1 MKALIKS
8 VNFGISLLLIL
19 SAIAIAYIAI
29 PAFGNKAL
37 IVRSGSMQPAIK
49 VGDLVVV
56 KTQHGLLTP
65 QPIIDNPLSSAK
77 ISSYKVGE
85 TIAFKS
91 QNGSKVFTTHRIVGK
106 EIQEGKVFYRTKG
119 DANDSADENLVAE
132 ENVVG
137 KSMFRLPHF
146 GKLFAFAKSNIGFP
160 LLVIFPALLVI
171 ILEMV
176 NIYKEIKRQNRLVQV
191 PAPKENFAGLK
202 VIIPVFMSVMVM
214 NNAFAYFSDTETSTG
229 NIFQAAESFC
239 EPQTGTFWASTVIS
253 SSQGLRKNGTPVL
266 SERSDPN
273 DALDSPDGV
282 GNPASGFFSLGFGG
296 NIVLHFSSPVL
307 NGEGPD
313 LSFHEITNS
322 RNSYPLEKAMVEVGV
337 DNDTW
342 ILLDDEI
349 TSQSGVNGVILID
362 LSNTSGVPSQ
372 INYIRITD
380 TTDPA
385 IHASDADGYD
395 LDAVDAITLCVRTS
409 PNPSPTPSPTP
420 SASPGSSPAPTPT
433 PSASPSA
440 QGVVINEFVANGN
453 PEWVEIYNAG
463 SIPVDLTGWYI
474 QDLTATTK
482 SLTGL
487 GTISP
492 NSFATLDI
500 NDAYLNNDGD
510 TFYLKDLSNTVIDSH
525 TYGSV
530 TVGQSIGRETDG
542 SGNFLNCATATKGT
556 TNNNFCSP

>member
-56 KTQHGLLTP
+56 KTQRGILTP
-65 QPIIDNPLSSAK
+65 QPISDNPLSSAK

-132 ENVVG
+132 ENVV
-137 KSMFRLPHF
+137 
-146 GKLFAFAKSNIGFP
+146 
-160 LLVIFPALLVI
+160 
-171 ILEMV
+171 
-176 NIYKEIKRQNRLVQV
+176 
-191 PAPKENFAGLK
+191 GLK

-322 RNSYPLEKAMVEVGV
+322 RNSYPLE
-337 DNDTW
+337 
-342 ILLDDEI
+342 
-349 TSQSGVNGVILID
+349 
-362 LSNTSGVPSQ
+362 
-372 INYIRITD
+372 
-380 TTDPA
+380 
-385 IHASDADGYD
+385 
-395 LDAVDAITLCVRTS
+395 
-409 PNPSPTPSPTP
+409 
-420 SASPGSSPAPTPT
+420 
-433 PSASPSA
+433 
-440 QGVVINEFVANGN
+440 
-453 PEWVEIYNAG
+453 
-463 SIPVDLTGWYI
+463 
-474 QDLTATTK
+474 
-482 SLTGL
+482 
-487 GTISP
+487 
-492 NSFATLDI
+492 
-500 NDAYLNNDGD
+500 
-510 TFYLKDLSNTVIDSH
+510 
-525 TYGSV
+525 
-530 TVGQSIGRETDG
+530 
-542 SGNFLNCATATKGT
+542 
-556 TNNNFCSP
+556 

>member
-65 QPIIDNPLSSAK
+65 QPISDNPLSSAK

-214 NNAFAYFSDTETSTG
+214 N
-229 NIFQAAESFC
+229 
-239 EPQTGTFWASTVIS
+239 
-253 SSQGLRKNGTPVL
+253 
-266 SERSDPN
+266 
-273 DALDSPDGV
+273 
-282 GNPASGFFSLGFGG
+282 
-296 NIVLHFSSPVL
+296 
-307 NGEGPD
+307 
-313 LSFHEITNS
+313 
-322 RNSYPLEKAMVEVGV
+322 
-337 DNDTW
+337 
-342 ILLDDEI
+342 
-349 TSQSGVNGVILID
+349 
-362 LSNTSGVPSQ
+362 
-372 INYIRITD
+372 
-380 TTDPA
+380 
-385 IHASDADGYD
+385 
-395 LDAVDAITLCVRTS
+395 
-409 PNPSPTPSPTP
+409 
-420 SASPGSSPAPTPT
+420 
-433 PSASPSA
+433 
-440 QGVVINEFVANGN
+440 
-453 PEWVEIYNAG
+453 
-463 SIPVDLTGWYI
+463 
-474 QDLTATTK
+474 
-482 SLTGL
+482 
-487 GTISP
+487 
-492 NSFATLDI
+492 
-500 NDAYLNNDGD
+500 
-510 TFYLKDLSNTVIDSH
+510 
-525 TYGSV
+525 
-530 TVGQSIGRETDG
+530 
-542 SGNFLNCATATKGT
+542 
-556 TNNNFCSP
+556 

>member
-65 QPIIDNPLSSAK
+65 QPISDNPLSSAK

-91 QNGSKVFTTHRIVGK
+91 QNGSKVVTTHRIVGK

-160 LLVIFPALLVI
+160 F
-171 ILEMV
+171 
-176 NIYKEIKRQNRLVQV
+176 
-191 PAPKENFAGLK
+191 
-202 VIIPVFMSVMVM
+202 
-214 NNAFAYFSDTETSTG
+214 FSDTETSPG

-510 TFYLKDLSNTVIDSH
+510 TFYLKDLSNTVIDWH